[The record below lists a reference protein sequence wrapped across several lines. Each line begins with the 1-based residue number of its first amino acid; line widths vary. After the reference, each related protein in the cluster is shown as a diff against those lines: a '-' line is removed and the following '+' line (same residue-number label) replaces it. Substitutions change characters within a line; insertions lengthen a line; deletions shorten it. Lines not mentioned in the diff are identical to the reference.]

1 MELEK
6 EMNVKE
12 ESPRLFGM
20 FASPGTQFERIRRK
34 PKFWVPLIVVS
45 VLYAV
50 GMGLM
55 AASMDVST
63 LIDQGVPKD
72 QAEMVLGITKIT
84 MAVTGILTPVFGI
97 LISTVIQL
105 IIAKIA
111 SSPVT
116 FKQLFS
122 MNAFISIIGAV
133 GLLLNMA
140 IKFGIGGNPQIY
152 ITSVAGLLNLDKPGV
167 LGSLEVFG
175 IWSTILTAIGLN
187 RTAEFSKGL
196 AWTIAIVMFLIQIG
210 FALMGTVLQGA
221 PKL

>member
-45 VLYAV
+45 ILYAV

-63 LIDQGVPKD
+63 LIDQGVSKD